1 MATRGKTTFQK
12 RQKEMARKQKQQ
24 NKAER
29 REQRKL
35 GILIDEDRTPPQD
48 PALPLSPESEGN
60 DLEGAEQPAQNW
72 RPATGGHN
80 NA

>member
-29 REQRKL
+29 REQRKMAA
-35 GILIDEDRTPPQD
+35 GIEDSTPPQD
-48 PALPLSPESEGN
+48 PALPSDPEPEGN
-60 DLEGAEQPAQNW
+60 DMEGAQQPAQNW
-72 RPATGGHN
+72 RPASGGHN